1 MMACL
6 VLLSNLVLHHWKVK
20 DLTKTVVYTL
30 IYIYSMMTCLVLL
43 SDLVLYDWEIVKGG
57 WMTKKL

>member
-1 MMACL
+1 
-6 VLLSNLVLHHWKVK
+6 VK

-43 SDLVLYDWEIVKGG
+43 SDLVLYDWEIVKSG